1 MQRLYCYI
9 IIKVISKMT
18 HEANAYSMSPRPLDR
33 HKAQET
39 LFLFSVRDSHGVPG
53 HRQVKRTFPDLVS
66 DPPWGGQQL
75 PQGGGP
81 GASPRTPTGQMATQ
95 TGREVGGRVGGY
107 I

>member
-75 PQGGGP
+75 PRGEDQVRLLELP
-81 GASPRTPTGQMATQ
+81 QDRWLHRQA
-95 TGREVGGRVGGY
+95 GRWVDG
-107 I
+107 